1 MTGAPESETD
11 AALGPADESQ
21 NWTSS
26 HEVSRQLESLTH
38 PVLKRR
44 GYELAEK
51 IHTTAVESLCLET
64 HRVADQLTGY
74 LENYWSTLHSQ
85 LEYLRFRVPGDARLR
100 SKRSEVYRVLRDVSR
115 WPRMLAERC
124 DAELRRRKPSRV
136 VSLWLD
142 ELESV
147 FAGLPTL
154 TVPTEGAIF
163 EPAAG
168 DGWVLAMRK
177 AWALRSLG
185 LGAVSSRVVPLG
197 RLARHDFGE
206 PLLDLCLDW
215 NNRQGALTVEFWR
228 KLFHVSVECHEF
240 LEHLDTMITEGRP
253 FDWDDV
259 IGQLRQGFDAVRS
272 DTERFVRDI
281 ERRVLG
287 SLGSMTVRF
296 LSAVQRVDT
305 FLLPRRKYDSEP
317 SEALVTE
324 TLNRVATHADAWSRL
339 ASGTMSTVCVQLDA
353 GAFVGAVWYAFL
365 RDSGELDALFEER
378 LCKPARRILDE
389 GRQLSSQLAELDP
402 EEPINSV
409 MQLTADGRE
418 FVLHRLVQDEGLLQV
433 STETTRA
440 LFTDRM
446 NELRRSV
453 GRASQKVASGFS
465 VVLTR
470 EAPLQEG
477 NRPPNPPAHELPMR
491 SMADTMVMSRVS
503 GNVEQTSRVITST
516 LDRAEEL
523 LRDILRAVDF
533 SFEAATEEMPDA
545 DGDRV
550 RAQELARQIAANG
563 LGRVVD
569 KAALL
574 ETVAAQR
581 QRETIDTL
589 EDALDASVIEFI
601 KRIRTLT
608 PDPRTAAADVTE
620 SDSAPGLDLTDRR
633 ARRDAPA
640 RTSRAAA
647 LRDDLTMV
655 GLTDQLRAASFS
667 RFTRGPLTE
676 AYRRLFTSDD
686 RDDAIFDVGLNR
698 DLGGFQDAMS
708 SWERGDVESIALVGL
723 RGVGKSSIFKQLQTR
738 LGSDYPSVKV
748 RVGQRICDES
758 GLAALLSQGLN
769 LPAGDSLAELEARV
783 CARQDRLVVYVE
795 GGERL
800 FLRHPAGLDGIRA
813 LMSFIR
819 ATDERILWI
828 VSFEQAAF
836 DFLQR
841 VLALSESFTTVVP
854 ARNLTRADLEQ
865 FILLRHDISGVAL
878 SYRDIGG
885 NRTDSAAATAYF
897 DQLHRVTDGYPPLAV
912 YLWLSSLSPS
922 ADGRDLVVSLAQP
935 LPDALLS
942 PLDGLRC
949 AALASILL
957 HGGLTLDE
965 FAQVLRVPRGDAA
978 ALLGQLRHAHLVEG
992 QATSQRGFT
1001 VNRVAY
1007 QHLYKELAQR
1017 NLL

>member
-1 MTGAPESETD
+1 MTGPPESETAFED
-11 AALGPADESQ
+11 ASGDEARH
-21 NWTSS
+21 WTSS
-26 HEVSRQLESLTH
+26 NEVSLALESLAH

-44 GYELAEK
+44 SFELAEM
-51 IHTTAVESLCLET
+51 IHTTAADSLGQET
-64 HRVADQLTGY
+64 QRVAGQLTDF
-74 LENYWSTLHSQ
+74 LDHYWATLHSQ
-85 LEYLRFRVPGDARLR
+85 LEYLRFRVSADARLR

-124 DAELRRRKPSRV
+124 DAELRRRKPSRA

-142 ELESV
+142 ELDAV
-147 FAGLPTL
+147 FGALPTL
-154 TVPTEGAIF
+154 TVPTEAAIYA
-163 EPAAG
+163 PSPG
-168 DGWVLAMRK
+168 DGWLLASRK
-177 AWALRSLG
+177 AWALRSLA
-185 LGAVSSRVVPLG
+185 LGSPPGRVVNLA
-197 RLARHDFGE
+197 RLARHHFGE
-206 PLLDLCLDW
+206 KLLPLCADW
-215 NNRQGALTVEFWR
+215 NNRQGALMVEFWR
-228 KLFHVSVECHEF
+228 KLFHVAVETHEF
-240 LEHLDTMITEGRP
+240 LEHLDTMITEQRP

-259 IGQLRQGFDAVRS
+259 IAQLRQGFDAVRA
-272 DTERFVRDI
+272 DTQRFVRDI

-287 SLGSMTVRF
+287 SLGRMTIHF

-305 FLLPRRKYDSEP
+305 FLLPRRRYEGAP
-317 SEALVTE
+317 SELLVTD
-324 TLNRVATHADAWSRL
+324 TLNRVATHSDAWSRL
-339 ASGTMSTVCVQLDA
+339 GTCTMATVCVQLDA

-365 RDSGELDALFEER
+365 RDSDELDAIFDER

-389 GRQLSSQLAELDP
+389 GRQLCSRLAQLDP
-402 EEPINSV
+402 QEPMESV
-409 MQLTADGRE
+409 MQLTADGRD

-440 LFTDRM
+440 LFADRM

-465 VVLTR
+465 VVLAR

-491 SMADTMVMSRVS
+491 SMADSMVMSRVS
-503 GNVEQTSRVITST
+503 SNVEQTSQIIAST
-516 LDRAEEL
+516 LERAEEL
-523 LRDILRAVDF
+523 LKDILRAVDF
-533 SFEAATEEMPDA
+533 SFEAATEQMPDA
-545 DGDRV
+545 TADRLHA
-550 RAQELARQIAANG
+550 RELAHEIAANG

-569 KAALL
+569 KAAQL
-574 ETVAAQR
+574 ESLATQR
-581 QRETIDTL
+581 RQETIDTL
-589 EDALDASVIEFI
+589 EDALDGSVTEFV
-601 KRIRTLT
+601 KKIRALT
-608 PDPRTAAADVTE
+608 PESRAATA
-620 SDSAPGLDLTDRR
+620 DSGAPEITPTLDLTDRR
-633 ARRDAPA
+633 TRRDASTP
-640 RTSRAAA
+640 TPGSSA
-647 LRDDLTMV
+647 LRVDMTMI

-708 SWERGDVESIALVGL
+708 AWERGDVESIALIGL
-723 RGVGKSSIFKQLQTR
+723 RGVGKSSIFKQLQAR
-738 LGSDYPSVKV
+738 LGADYPSVKV
-748 RVGQRICDES
+748 RVGQRICDER
-758 GLAALLSQGLN
+758 GLAALLAQGLN
-769 LPAGDSLAELEARV
+769 LSGCESLADLEARIG
-783 CARQDRLVVYVE
+783 ARQDRIVVYVE

-800 FLRHPAGLDGIRA
+800 FLRHPAGLEGIRA

-854 ARNLTRADLEQ
+854 ARNLARVDLEQ
-865 FILLRHDISGVAL
+865 FILLRHDISGIAL
-878 SYRDIGG
+878 SYRDTGG
-885 NRTDSAAATAYF
+885 IRTDSAAAAAYF
-897 DQLHRVTDGYPPLAV
+897 DYLHRVTDGYPPLAV
-912 YLWLSSLSPS
+912 YLWLASLTPS
-922 ADGRDLVVSLAQP
+922 ADGRGLVVSQAP
-935 LPDALLS
+935 ALPDALLS